1 MLSGRVP
8 YEGWDVDKITDAI
21 LKGIRPYKPKAAA
34 HLGLVDELW
43 DILGRCWDERREA
56 RPDLQA
62 VRTRL
67 DEVAPMW
74 HARKHFQLTPA
85 DDVVSVYS
93 HYSRSSPTP
102 SRTPAPPSPPPES
115 ST

>member
-8 YEGWDVDKITDAI
+8 YDGWDVDRVTDAV

-43 DILGRCWDERREA
+43 DILGRCWDDRREA
-56 RPDLQA
+56 RPDVQA

-67 DEVAPMW
+67 DEVTPMW
-74 HARKHFQLTPA
+74 HARKHFPLTPA
-85 DDVVSVYS
+85 DDVASVYAPS
-93 HYSRSSPTP
+93 HYSFSSPTP
-102 SRTPAPPSPPPES
+102 SRTPVPPSPPPP
-115 ST
+115 